1 MCVCVLT
8 SPETAA
14 MCYASLKEMVDL
26 VRMCWRACARG
37 EFTSGTESYA
47 RRRKETHACMKA
59 RSRRRR
65 RRLLIIDSSMPL
77 VELG

>member
-1 MCVCVLT
+1 VLACV
-8 SPETAA
+8 
-14 MCYASLKEMVDL
+14 
-26 VRMCWRACARG
+26 RG

>member
-1 MCVCVLT
+1 MRALT
-8 SPETAA
+8 SLETAA

-26 VRMCWRACARG
+26 VRMCWRACARA
-37 EFTSGTESYA
+37 EFTIGTESYA

-59 RSRRRR
+59 RPRC